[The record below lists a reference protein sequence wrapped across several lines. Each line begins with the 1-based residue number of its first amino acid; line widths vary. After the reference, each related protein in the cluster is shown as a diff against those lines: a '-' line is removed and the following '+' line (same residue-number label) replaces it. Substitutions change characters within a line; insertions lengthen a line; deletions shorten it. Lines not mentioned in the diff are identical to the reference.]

1 MIMDNS
7 LHAIKAV
14 KAKWEKEIDYY
25 LIMAVTTD
33 FKLYPLEI
41 QEIIIAEFKKREFH
55 KVA

>member
-1 MIMDNS
+1 MDNS

-41 QEIIIAEFKKREFH
+41 QEIITVEFEKRGLK

>member
-1 MIMDNS
+1 MDNS
-7 LHAIKAV
+7 LHAIQAI

-33 FKLYPLEI
+33 FNLYPSEI
-41 QEIIIAEFKKREFH
+41 QEIITAEFEKRAPK

>member
-1 MIMDNS
+1 MGNS
-7 LHAIKAV
+7 LFSLKAI

-33 FKLYPLEI
+33 FNLYPSEI
-41 QEIIIAEFKKREFH
+41 QEIITAEFEKRAPK